1 MDYSNT
7 EAPASSSIVEP
18 AVREAM
24 PPEWM
29 PPIEEMMPPEYGIF
43 EATTIEEAMP
53 PEYRRAAPREEMPP
67 EYASSTPKEL
77 MRPRYWEKPEDIEGG
92 SVRIRRRAVL
102 KFNGIVPPE
111 LPTSSKTFEL
121 ATSDHHWILF
131 RDGIYGAVYEI
142 FKLWVQDT
150 SRKEKIENFDAFW
163 AWVNDQPFRNE
174 YLQKIANIYARY
186 NIQPVP
192 PGIEYVET
200 IEFVTSR
207 QPLNIDRILA
217 TLNPK
222 RIPPDLDRHALQNDL
237 LLCLWHYDQAKEARS
252 RRGKD
257 QFAALKE
264 ADKLAQQLI
273 AMLKSENVRQHAK
286 SSTCEWHIGQL
297 EELISE
303 CKSPIDNLDD
313 EGFQERSVAIR
324 AGLLPRAERY
334 EGWGSVYWLVGDY
347 LPRAFSKHFRDKPG
361 TKPNS
366 PYVRFA
372 ESVLREAVILND
384 EGNFYKR
391 ESISRAMKYKRGGHL
406 RQKPRE

>member
-1 MDYSNT
+1 MDNSNKL
-7 EAPASSSIVEP
+7 
-18 AVREAM
+18 

-29 PPIEEMMPPEYGIF
+29 PPIEEMMPPEP
-43 EATTIEEAMP
+43 EWMP
-53 PEYRRAAPREEMPP
+53 PEYRRPAPREEMPP

-77 MRPRYWEKPEDIEGG
+77 MRPRYWEKPDDIEG
-92 SVRIRRRAVL
+92 SDIRIRRRAVL

-121 ATSDHHWILF
+121 ATSDHHPMLF

-207 QPLNIDRILA
+207 QALNIGRILA
-217 TLNPK
+217 VLNPK
-222 RIPPDLDRHALQNDL
+222 RIPSDLDRDALQNDL
-237 LLCLWHYDQAKEARS
+237 LLCLWHYDKAEEARS

-257 QFAALKE
+257 QFAALRE

-273 AMLKSENVRQHAK
+273 AVLKSEELRQHIRG
-286 SSTCEWHIGQL
+286 SDCDSMIGNVDDVAR
-297 EELISE
+297 E
-303 CKSPIDNLDD
+303 CRAPIDALED
-313 EGFQERSVAIR
+313 EEFQEWSVASR
-324 AGLLPRAERY
+324 AGLLPRAKRY
-334 EGWGSVYWLVGDY
+334 EGWGSVYWLVGGY

-372 ESVLREAVILND
+372 ESVLMEAVILND

-391 ESISRAMKYKRGGHL
+391 TSISRAMKYKRGGHL